1 MIVGHLELKSGKLSN
16 CGNFP
21 VLWVGW
27 IGTHHYDSIGQ
38 RGVHQLV
45 SDGGGLVGN
54 GKMRTLQ
61 SLDSFCKLTKHICS

>member
-1 MIVGHLELKSGKLSN
+1 MYHAAAYILNAKIRSFVN
-16 CGNFP
+16 

-27 IGTHHYDSIGQ
+27 IGTHHFDGIGQ
-38 RGVHQLV
+38 HGDHQLV
-45 SDGGGLVGN
+45 FDGGGLVGN